1 MTMKYEGMK
10 IFYGNSKMV
19 NCISAILNILFSF
32 VFKQFGSASPDIT
45 YDDIF
50 SKTQRLKATAAVIKR
65 ENEFVDLTLESVTVF
80 AFVRP
85 DLIRYHLESIDH
97 NVKQVFVVLNKFS
110 EEVTFQ
116 MREVLSLFDCRQ
128 LNSFDLSDPR
138 NGKFGCLN
146 PLINKLTLLEND
158 EYNVGFA
165 GSFNT
170 IAKIMLQNSIQYT
183 IVSNDDTRFRP
194 GSLLNIAKLFVS
206 KPHVCL
212 YLFSH
217 FSSFGITKAT
227 LRRIGVMDENFWP
240 AYSED
245 IDYYFRSILEG
256 CHIFRASD
264 QVDKLFVDHGESRS
278 ISSASATLKS
288 SKDYRKLIDNTKHGK
303 FGRDAYLCEKWGG
316 GCAMN
321 GRDFLNSN
329 KVFKAIF
336 RRKSPEHEILYF
348 DIYNFSSSGENI
360 FEHPFNRTDF
370 QISWWN
376 NDRRLEKMITSPRLA
391 NKKYAPSEFVWKI
404 EDQKLLS

>member
-1 MTMKYEGMK
+1 MANY
-10 IFYGNSKMV
+10 
-19 NCISAILNILFSF
+19 ISLILNVLFSF
-32 VFKQFGSASPDIT
+32 NFKQFGSASPDIT
-45 YDDIF
+45 YNIF
-50 SKTQRLKATAAVIKR
+50 SRSQHLKATAAVFKR
-65 ENEFVDLTLESVTVF
+65 ENEFIDLTVESVAVF
-80 AFVRP
+80 AFARP

-97 NVKQVFVVLNKFS
+97 DVKQVFVVLNNFS

-128 LNSFDLSDPR
+128 LNSFDLGDPQ

-146 PLINKLTLLEND
+146 PFINELTLLEND
-158 EYNVGFA
+158 ENNVGFA

-170 IAKIMLQNSIQYT
+170 VAKIMLQNSIQYT
-183 IVSNDDTRFRP
+183 IISNDDTRFRP

-264 QVDKLFVDHGESRS
+264 QYDKLFINHGESLS

-316 GCAMN
+316 GCARN

-329 KVFKAIF
+329 KVFEAIF

-360 FEHPFNRTDF
+360 FAHPFNRTAF
-370 QISWWN
+370 QVSWWN
-376 NDRRLEKMITSPRLA
+376 NDRRLKKTITSPRLV
-391 NKKYAPSEFVWKI
+391 NKKYAPSDFVWKI
-404 EDQKLLS
+404 EEKKLLS